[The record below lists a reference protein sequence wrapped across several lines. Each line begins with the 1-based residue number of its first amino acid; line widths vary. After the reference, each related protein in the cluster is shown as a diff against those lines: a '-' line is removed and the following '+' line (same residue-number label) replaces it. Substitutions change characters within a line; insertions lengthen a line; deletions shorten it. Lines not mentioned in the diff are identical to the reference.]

1 MKNYFSLNVYLK
13 QVIIKLFFY
22 LSLFVITT
30 NSLFSQKI
38 LENIKAGNYSKVVK
52 WLEKH
57 DVINETYIKKD
68 DTGKIRNINVIEW
81 ASFHN
86 QMEIV
91 ELFIENKSKFEYYDS
106 WINHSIGASIHNCN
120 IELTSILLM
129 EGAQL
134 TVNCQ
139 MCRDASL
146 LAIALNYN
154 CIENYSLLKSQGAPL
169 VSQNTGYDVIHIAAM
184 NSDLDFLKELVEKEN
199 LDVNQKGSVITAP
212 IFLAIDSG
220 RIENIKYLISKGAK
234 LDVLDASGKT
244 IFHHINDLST
254 FLFFEEL
261 IKTNSNISIN
271 KSEKIEPL
279 IMSIVE
285 SDNRELF
292 DYFVSNYNSLLKSKN
307 SEGHNAMFQL
317 LLTEKETEYFFE
329 VLKRNN
335 VPHTLKDESGKDVK
349 FYAKKMKKTTLLNLL
364 KG

>member
-1 MKNYFSLNVYLK
+1 MKKSNSLNIYLE
-13 QVIIKLFFY
+13 QSIIKLVFY
-22 LSLFVITT
+22 INLFMISTF
-30 NSLFSQKI
+30 SLFSQKI
-38 LENIKAGNYSKVVK
+38 LDNIKAGNYSNVVK

-91 ELFIENKSKFEYYDS
+91 ELFIENKSKFEYYDN
-106 WINHSIGASIHNCN
+106 WINHAIGASIHNCN
-120 IELTSILLM
+120 TELTSILLM

-134 TVNCQ
+134 TLNCQ

-169 VSQNTGYDVIHIAAM
+169 VSQNIGYDVIHIAAM

-244 IFHHINDLST
+244 ILHHINDLST

-261 IKTNSNISIN
+261 MKTNSNISFN

-292 DYFVSNYNSLLKSKN
+292 DYFVANYNSFLKSKN
-307 SEGHNAMFQL
+307 KEGHNAMFQL
-317 LLTEKETEYFFE
+317 LLIDKETEYFFN
-329 VLKRNN
+329 VLKSNK
-335 VPHTLKDESGKDVK
+335 VSYTLKDKSGNDIKY
-349 FYAKKMKKTTLLNLL
+349 YAKKMKKTALLNLL
-364 KG
+364 K